1 MADDKQPQTAAEAKK
16 NKAFF
21 LLRVVRVV
29 NELRVLVS
37 ESRLR
42 IFKTYLVIAQVG
54 RRLLGIPLKSQHT
67 ESVRTLYI
75 QCKASLKR
83 EAFCAA

>member
-1 MADDKQPQTAAEAKK
+1 MADDKQPQATAEAKK

-37 ESRLR
+37 EGRLH
-42 IFKTYLVIAQVG
+42 IFKTYHVIAQVG
-54 RRLLGIPLKSQHT
+54 HRLLGIPLESQHS

-75 QCKASLKR
+75 QCKTG
-83 EAFCAA
+83 